1 MRCHS
6 LGIGAGVRQLDMA
19 SVKVYD
25 SASWTW
31 PQAVVLYLVAMF
43 FAERIQDLPDLLLK
57 LTTARIPHRDRP
69 RIKFDIYDKG
79 YLFFNKCY
87 TPIYLYHSIR
97 FLWYCP
103 NVLWSA
109 ETIAPLANVVIPF
122 CAFFVIQDGF
132 YTVFHWL
139 LHKPA
144 LYPYIH
150 KHHHRLRSCYKGLD
164 DGQNT
169 HPIEHFVGE
178 YLFLW
183 TWFLY
188 TRLFPVHVF
197 GVLLYMTA
205 SGLFSTMNHTR
216 LDVTLPFGLYSVA
229 NHDTHHRL
237 LNCNYSQ
244 YLSFWDSLLFDAFIP
259 YDKSFKEGSRVFDP
273 EGKVISPKGVSA
285 KQE

>member
-1 MRCHS
+1 VIARGSNSTFTVHCHNC
-6 LGIGAGVRQLDMA
+6 GAIAL
-19 SVKVYD
+19 
-25 SASWTW
+25 TCH
-31 PQAVVLYLVAMF
+31 
-43 FAERIQDLPDLLLK
+43 LP
-57 LTTARIPHRDRP
+57 
-69 RIKFDIYDKG
+69 DKG

-205 SGLFSTMNHTR
+205 SGVSTRGLFMTWPVH
-216 LDVTLPFGLYSVA
+216 LWL
-229 NHDTHHRL
+229 
-237 LNCNYSQ
+237 Q
-244 YLSFWDSLLFDAFIP
+244 AF
-259 YDKSFKEGSRVFDP
+259 SRP
-273 EGKVISPKGVSA
+273 
-285 KQE
+285 